1 MCSNRAGNMNVAGP
15 DMSMWIQQ
23 FAYRAPSLLVYLAA
37 FVLAIV
43 YWNRAR
49 TAALLT
55 MIGVLIAVATSLGY
69 ILLQA
74 TLMQAM
80 EQQGAGGAEIG
91 RMMSGLGM
99 TSSCSHAV
107 ALGLFVAAI
116 FVGRNPPPSQH
127 E

>member
-1 MCSNRAGNMNVAGP
+1 MNVAGP
-15 DMSMWIQQ
+15 DMSMWLQQ
-23 FAYRAPSLLVYLAA
+23 LVYHAPSLLVYLAA
-37 FVLAIV
+37 FILAIV

-69 ILLQA
+69 VVLQA

-80 EQQGAGGAEIG
+80 QQQQAGNANIAQ
-91 RMMSGLGM
+91 MMSGLGI

-116 FVGRNPPPSQH
+116 FVGRNPPPSEH
-127 E
+127 A